1 MMFAGLLCF
10 LEMIRTYA
18 TLENASLAWIG
29 AKAWFRANVWGVEP
43 RGAQAYKLYAF
54 DQTPPVD
61 GLFHAVFSP
70 KRHDVS
76 DVRDA
81 IDWEKYK
88 LDVRYTFRGNKYR
101 VLYRHDDDATF
112 PLPRHVGIVV
122 APKLSS
128 ACLVRKDDGREIDV
142 TDRVRKYMGP
152 DRDFYKKH
160 GLYVR
165 VQDMFPFDDH
175 EDNSERFQCVRLY
188 LSTGKRLEFDYE
200 SNDAM
205 AV

>member
-1 MMFAGLLCF
+1 MFSGLARF
-10 LEMIRTYA
+10 FETIKTYA
-18 TLENASLAWIG
+18 TLENATLAWIG
-29 AKAWFRANVWGVEP
+29 VKTWFRANVLGVQP
-43 RGAQAYKLYAF
+43 RGAHAYRLYAF
-54 DQTPPVD
+54 NQTEPVD

-70 KRHDVS
+70 GRHDVS

-81 IDWEKYK
+81 IDWDEYRI
-88 LDVRYTFRGNKYR
+88 DVRYTYRGNKYR
-101 VLYRHDDDATF
+101 VLYRQDDDVPF
-112 PLPRHVGIVV
+112 PLPRSMGIVV
-122 APKLSS
+122 APKLAS

-142 TDRVRKYMGP
+142 TERVRKYMGP

-175 EDNSERFQCVRLY
+175 EDNADRFQCVRLY
-188 LSTGKRLEFDYE
+188 MSTGKRLEFDYG

-205 AV
+205 NV